1 MSEVSIKKRPSFR
14 EILDDQDTQQKL
26 NVAITL
32 VLEVYRVLMGAML
45 VLFVPQNCDGQICSL
60 TDNFDR
66 NDGGLTKSA
75 FGLNMLTVLSF
86 LILYKIEVSREHR
99 MIEYLNVNSELPR
112 DNDAVEEALLKLEP
126 SKKEELWRLDGH
138 YQKAGYFC
146 MAAFGLNSI
155 ISLIVIFSNY
165 LDDKTLTVLITN
177 VLFLSMK
184 IKDVFAVVNT
194 EKNVFLSSYLTRK
207 IQFNDIDPDH
217 LPKNIETVIEM
228 TDDYSKIPPAPP
240 VTPEDTNV

>member
-1 MSEVSIKKRPSFR
+1 MAEETIQKRPSFR
-14 EILDDQDTQQKL
+14 EIMDDQDTQQKL
-26 NVAITL
+26 NVALTL

-45 VLFVPQNCDGQICSL
+45 VLFVPQNCGGEICSL
-60 TDNFDR
+60 SDNFDR
-66 NDGGLTKSA
+66 DDGGLTKSA

-99 MIEYLNVNSELPR
+99 MIDYLNVNPELPR

-126 SKKEELWRLDGH
+126 AKKEELWRLDGH
-138 YQKAGYFC
+138 YKKAGYFC
-146 MAAFGLNSI
+146 MGAFGFNGI
-155 ISLIVIFSNY
+155 VSLIVIFSNY

-217 LPKNIETVIEM
+217 IPKDALLLNDAEAQ
-228 TDDYSKIPPAPP
+228 IPPPP
-240 VTPEDTNV
+240 PATPVKNED